1 MDTMEQLNR
10 LVRMVARGFYE
21 DVSLE
26 EDQSKPNGSGSC
38 GIVVV
43 VLDALTRQQ
52 WVREEDLARSLMI
65 PFNRLRQITHFLEQQ
80 KLVRR
85 YYRKEAIHDASISTA
100 SPSHVSHDAHLVP
113 TNVAGKLKMI
123 MQPYC
128 CLHYGQV
135 YDVTLYRIHEMK
147 KKLKD
152 ELDGNY
158 MIQNYVCP
166 NCERRYSSLN
176 ALDLVSHIDNNF
188 HCKHCNEEL
197 SQDFGDLAWGGR
209 GGDGDNAR
217 RDRHAKLKDFL
228 QRMEHQMER
237 LISQLNKVKDLDFPE
252 FLALETWERNMRE
265 PAGGD
270 DVSRPMLFLGEVMS
284 HEHQKGSA
292 SCIDADEEIFEFRV
306 QDARPIP
313 SFVIRKDINH
323 TEDKEE
329 QL

>member
-1 MDTMEQLNR
+1 
-10 LVRMVARGFYE
+10 MVARGFYE

-228 QRMEHQMER
+228 QRMEVAPFFARNKH
-237 LISQLNKVKDLDFPE
+237 LIFCTSNV
-252 FLALETWERNMRE
+252 N
-265 PAGGD
+265 
-270 DVSRPMLFLGEVMS
+270 DVMPKLFNL
-284 HEHQKGSA
+284 
-292 SCIDADEEIFEFRV
+292 
-306 QDARPIP
+306 
-313 SFVIRKDINH
+313 
-323 TEDKEE
+323 
-329 QL
+329 